1 MGTRCFAHPT
11 QVLYLIAPSYLSIG
25 IDFMEEYGYT
35 TLRGCLKRVVPGIV
49 CHQEAAK
56 TLNFEDIS
64 LQSRHN
70 LRRSLAFQTPSN
82 KNSILILKIGF
93 NSENQL
99 KNI

>member
-1 MGTRCFAHPT
+1 
-11 QVLYLIAPSYLSIG
+11 
-25 IDFMEEYGYT
+25 MEEYGYT
-35 TLRGCLKRVVPGIV
+35 TLKGCLKRVVPGIV

-82 KNSILILKIGF
+82 KNSILILKISSKIFDYPDSSITVVLYG
-93 NSENQL
+93 
-99 KNI
+99 